1 MITYNVTK
9 AGIALLLGRQGENLA
24 RRQYCHSDHYD
35 GVRCLREF
43 QRHRGL

>member
-1 MITYNVTK
+1 MITYKVTK

-24 RRQYCHSDHYD
+24 RRQYCHSNHHDR
-35 GVRCLREF
+35 VRRLREF